1 MTSLMGRPV
10 LSHDRRK
17 IMEQTPEIIFM
28 ERILWNQVTIMAAL
42 LQGFGTRI
50 HIGPLE
56 ASINETEKTLR
67 GDYDVG

>member
-1 MTSLMGRPV
+1 
-10 LSHDRRK
+10 
-17 IMEQTPEIIFM
+17 MEQTPEIIFM